1 MATEHDQITAPVQ
14 QLWKE
19 SYIALSEIE
28 VPMGIIIDDPW
39 RDIANFIIIITLV
52 LFLIIAHRRILEG
65 LKNIFYAMFSQ
76 KTLLNIE
83 KQSNLQ
89 VCRNTLFAFLT
100 LCCSFV
106 FANIA
111 HATKIIGSS
120 YTVPIKFVGIS
131 VVIFIFF
138 LLRRGAL
145 YFLAWLNRNSMF
157 KLVDKISL
165 TYTCIWYIVILCC
178 FFVIKSIPSAPMGT
192 MRYCLIYSLL
202 SVLLLYFLQLYIIF
216 IQKGFSHFFYILYL
230 CTLEILPVIVLL
242 HLNFN

>member
-1 MATEHDQITAPVQ
+1 MAIEHDQITAPVQ

-19 SYIALSEIE
+19 SYIALGEIE
-28 VPMGIIIDDPW
+28 VPMGIIMDGPW
-39 RDIANFIIIITLV
+39 RDIASFIIVIVLV
-52 LFLIIAHRRILEG
+52 LFLIVAHRRILEG
-65 LKNIFYAMFSQ
+65 LKNTGYAIFSQ
-76 KTLLNIE
+76 KRLLNIE

-89 VCRNTLFAFLT
+89 VCRNTLFTFLT

-111 HATKIIGSS
+111 YATKIIGSN
-120 YTVPIKFVGIS
+120 YTVPVKFVGIS
-131 VVIFIFF
+131 VAIFLFF

-145 YFLAWLNRNSMF
+145 YFLAWLNRNSLF
-157 KLVDKISL
+157 KLIDKISL
-165 TYTCIWYIVILCC
+165 TYTCIWYIAVLCC
-178 FFVIKSIPSAPMGT
+178 FFVIKSIPTAPMGT
-192 MRYCLIYSLL
+192 MRYCMIYSLL
-202 SVLLLYFLQLYIIF
+202 SILLLYFSQLYIIF

>member
-1 MATEHDQITAPVQ
+1 MAIGHDHITAPVQ

-28 VPMGIIIDDPW
+28 APVGIILDDPW
-39 RDIANFIIIITLV
+39 RDIANFIIIMALI

-65 LKNIFYAMFSQ
+65 LRIIGHGVISQ
-76 KTLLNIE
+76 KKLLDIE

-120 YTVPIKFVGIS
+120 YTVPIKFIGIAF
-131 VVIFIFF
+131 VIFIFF
-138 LLRRGAL
+138 ILRRGAL
-145 YFLAWLNRNSMF
+145 RFLAWLNKNSIF
-157 KLVDKISL
+157 KLIDKISL
-165 TYTCIWYIVILCC
+165 TYTCIWYIAILCC
-178 FFVIKSIPSAPMGT
+178 FFVIKSIPSVPMGT

-202 SVLLLYFLQLYIIF
+202 SILALYFLQLYIIF

-230 CTLEILPVIVLL
+230 CTLEILPVIMLL